1 MGKKFKP
8 KNKGCSRRLWN
19 CRRAGIAVYC
29 ISLFKL
35 QWPPATSLDS
45 GTQMRT
51 RYAILLRRRNEAD
64 HENNRKGLKNL
75 EIGSGSSEKITDR
88 QKERW

>member
-1 MGKKFKP
+1 
-8 KNKGCSRRLWN
+8 
-19 CRRAGIAVYC
+19 
-29 ISLFKL
+29 
-35 QWPPATSLDS
+35 
-45 GTQMRT
+45 MRT

-88 QKERW
+88 QKER